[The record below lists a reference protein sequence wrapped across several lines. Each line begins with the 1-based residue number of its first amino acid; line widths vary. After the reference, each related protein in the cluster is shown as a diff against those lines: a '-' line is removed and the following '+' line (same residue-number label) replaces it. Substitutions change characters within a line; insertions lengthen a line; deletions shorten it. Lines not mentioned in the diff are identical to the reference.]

1 MSIYLLSK
9 TKTFT
14 LSAPFRTLGREYVG
28 ALPSLFQGVPGARE
42 GRPAHG
48 HVWASAPRGE
58 RVRGRHQAFGHGDG
72 SRRRRR
78 PPSRDQER
86 LLPHV
91 TQVGAVEAVALHQ
104 TAAPAAADALFLTGP
119 VRRSWG
125 GDLSVGSSTSSR
137 CGRRNRW
144 WRPPS
149 RRRHMPA
156 DPSRPTPEA

>member
-48 HVWASAPRGE
+48 HVWASGPRGE

-78 PPSRDQER
+78 PPSRDRDRRDDRQER
-86 LLPHV
+86 GAAGLLRR
-91 TQVGAVEAVALHQ
+91 L
-104 TAAPAAADALFLTGP
+104 AAGL
-119 VRRSWG
+119 
-125 GDLSVGSSTSSR
+125 
-137 CGRRNRW
+137 
-144 WRPPS
+144 PP
-149 RRRHMPA
+149 P
-156 DPSRPTPEA
+156 